1 MGRQETIGRRGV
13 ESGGNE
19 SGRVICHEAVKE
31 FGGTLRKSVE
41 KRCMKG
47 GIGRARGGRTWDVGT
62 VEIGVE
68 NGSNDRTNRFQQNEM
83 KSREIE

>member
-19 SGRVICHEAVKE
+19 RGRVICHEAVKE

-41 KRCMKG
+41 KRWMKG
-47 GIGRARGGRTWDVGT
+47 GIGRPGGGRTWDVGT

-68 NGSNDRTNRFQQNEM
+68 NGANDRTNRFQQNEM